1 MTTIIIARN
10 LLILDQPYLL
20 TKKLR
25 STELKDI
32 NQHNRQNYLSYAVS
46 ETYFKLNVKNF
57 ITLF

>member
-32 NQHNRQNYLSYAVS
+32 HQHNRQNYLSHAVS
-46 ETYFKLNVKNF
+46 ETCFKLNVKNF